1 MHFAHCESC
10 HRAFVQR
17 QPVCCAACATKR
29 DDAPQPVLA
38 PEAMLPR
45 ASPPAASPPAA
56 SPPAASPPLMTNLE
70 TLARAFA
77 VALDLAPA
85 TQLAELQAALR
96 SAADRQGAT
105 ATMRGEAAGGIA
117 AVCESL
123 AHARRGRTA
132 TTTSALP
139 ATRTLPRPATRT
151 LPRPATRTLP
161 RPATHAVDLRHS
173 SAKDTAARAHP
184 LAPQHQALVP
194 STLPLAAP
202 PPAAPAA
209 PTHWLTALIS
219 ATLDAALVQYMTSR
233 TAHAITAPSCDLW
246 PGPLRTN
253 AAAA

>member
-45 ASPPAASPPAA
+45 ASPP
-56 SPPAASPPLMTNLE
+56 LMTNLE

-105 ATMRGEAAGGIA
+105 TTMRGETTGPAAGGIA

-123 AHARRGRTA
+123 AHVRRARTA

-151 LPRPATRTLP
+151 LPRPAT
-161 RPATHAVDLRHS
+161 HAEDLRHS
-173 SAKDTAARAHP
+173 SAKDAAARAHP
-184 LAPQHQALVP
+184 LELQHQALVP

-202 PPAAPAA
+202 PPAVPAA

-219 ATLDAALVQYMTSR
+219 ATLDAALVQYTTSR
-233 TAHAITAPSCDLW
+233 TAHAMTAASCDLW

>member
-1 MHFAHCESC
+1 
-10 HRAFVQR
+10 
-17 QPVCCAACATKR
+17 
-29 DDAPQPVLA
+29 
-38 PEAMLPR
+38 
-45 ASPPAASPPAA
+45 
-56 SPPAASPPLMTNLE
+56 MTNLE

-77 VALDLAPA
+77 EALDLAPA

-105 ATMRGEAAGGIA
+105 TTMRGETTGPAAGGIA

-132 TTTSALP
+132 TTTCALP
-139 ATRTLPRPATRT
+139 ATRTLPRPAT
-151 LPRPATRTLP
+151 
-161 RPATHAVDLRHS
+161 HALDLRHS

-219 ATLDAALVQYMTSR
+219 ATLDAALVQYTTLR
-233 TAHAITAPSCDLW
+233 TAHAITAASGDLW